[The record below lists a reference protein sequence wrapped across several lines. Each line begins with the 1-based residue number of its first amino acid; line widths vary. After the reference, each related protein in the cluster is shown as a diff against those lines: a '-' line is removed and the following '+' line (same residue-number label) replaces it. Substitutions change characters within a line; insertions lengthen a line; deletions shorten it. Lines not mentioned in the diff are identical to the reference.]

1 MAPGAKRLSVGI
13 LALLLLICA
22 CGPEATPLPVNLP
35 TLPPPSPTAGTP
47 APLRYAVAPGVLPYL
62 TDQDRGLISA
72 SAQLIPLDAAP
83 APDDLGARYD
93 IIVALGD
100 LPDGTRASSPLQVD
114 LVINASLSPLD
125 NPKLVDILRRAIDP
139 QKIVAALNMPYPGTQ
154 TAAAQVDNALT
165 LRADLANAGYPD
177 GFDVTVAAAPGAD
190 ALAQLLDALGI
201 ETRLVTTAGEPT
213 HLAFV
218 SGQTPPTNAV
228 PLYTIPIS
236 YRAVDGLNITFT
248 PSGFPIAQK

>member
-1 MAPGAKRLSVGI
+1 LGLSITAG
-13 LALLLLICA
+13 LLLLLGA

-47 APLRYAVAPGVLPYL
+47 AQLRYAVAPDALPYL
-62 TDQDRGLISA
+62 TDQDRSLISA
-72 SAQLIPLDAAP
+72 SAQLIPLDSAP
-83 APDDLGARYD
+83 ADSDLGARYD
-93 IIVALGD
+93 LIVALGD
-100 LPDGTRASSPLQVD
+100 LPDGTRTASPLQVD
-114 LVINASLSPLD
+114 LVVNPALPPLD
-125 NPKLVDILRRAIDP
+125 NPALVDILHRAIDP
-139 QKIVAALNMPYPGTQ
+139 VKIVAALNMPYPGTQ
-154 TAAAQVDNALT
+154 AASAQPADPLT

-190 ALAQLLDALGI
+190 ALAQLLDAVGI
-201 ETRLVTTAGEPT
+201 ETRIVTTAGEAT
-213 HLAFV
+213 HLSFT
-218 SGQTPPTNAV
+218 SGQTPPANAI